1 MPLTVQTMIAAALLG
16 LASNAFA
23 ADPLVIELRDRL
35 ASTDVAA
42 VNSYL
47 SANWETKM
55 ARLGRLVRRCD
66 RDALALSVNL
76 LNTINLEALEA
87 HVPTGVTTIEN
98 QPYQPGNK
106 DGYLDVFYPDG
117 TSKPLPTIVWV
128 HGGGWVSGDK
138 DDVDNYLKIL
148 AARGYTTV
156 GVDYTIAPEAKYP
169 GPILQLNNALGYLQ
183 QHADRLHIDPERIV
197 LAGDSAGSQ
206 IVAQMANIITSQT
219 YAAELDVRPTLA
231 ADKLAGVL
239 LNCGA
244 YDLALP
250 DYSGPFGSFLHTVL
264 WAYSGTKDFLHD
276 PKLRHAS
283 VVNYV
288 TKDFPPAF
296 ITAGNVDPLLPQSIE
311 FARKLQR
318 LGVPTSTLFY
328 PKEYT
333 PELNHE
339 YQFDLDT
346 DGGKRALSQMIEF
359 LKTYTSQ

>member
-1 MPLTVQTMIAAALLG
+1 MGAKKTTPQKKKASGATIKPSVTRSIGSFWERHKRLRAWLIGAMSVFLLLALG
-16 LASNAFA
+16 TYVAFRVSPWPGSLLIRYEFNRGGA
-23 ADPLVIELRDRL
+23 
-35 ASTDVAA
+35 
-42 VNSYL
+42 
-47 SANWETKM
+47 KM
-55 ARLGRLVRRCD
+55 AEGMK
-66 RDALALSVNL
+66 
-76 LNTINLEALEA
+76 A
-87 HVPTGVTTIEN
+87 HVPTGVTAIEN
-98 QPYQPGNK
+98 QPYQPDNK

-117 TSKPLPTIVWV
+117 TSKPLPAIVWV

-138 DDVDNYLKIL
+138 NDVDNYLKIL
-148 AARGYTTV
+148 AARGYTTI

-169 GPILQLNNALGYLQ
+169 GPILQLNDALDYLQ
-183 QHADRLHIDPERIV
+183 QHADRLHIDTNQMV

-206 IVAQMANIITSQT
+206 IIAQMANAITSPA
-219 YAAELDVRPTLA
+219 YASELAIRPALA

-276 PKLRHAS
+276 PKLAHAS

-311 FARKLQR
+311 FASKLQR
-318 LGVPTSTLFY
+318 LGVPVSTLFY

-339 YQFDLDT
+339 YQFNLDT
-346 DGGKRALSQMIEF
+346 DGGKRALTQMTEF
-359 LKTYTSQ
+359 LKTYTD